1 MEADLTSKIQV
12 RYQQILE
19 KIAQASTR
27 SDCASKTVRVVV
39 VSKSQPM
46 DVIRAAVSAGIS
58 VFGEN
63 YVDEA
68 VEKIATLA
76 ETGVEWHMIG
86 HVQSR
91 KAELVAKN
99 FSMVH
104 SLDNLKLAGRLDRFC
119 TELKL
124 SLPLLLEFNVSGE
137 KSKFGLPAW
146 DEQRWPDLLP
156 EIDRIL
162 SLPHLQVS
170 GLMTM
175 PPYFDDSEKS
185 RPYFRRLRR
194 LREFLQQHF
203 PQAEWSELSMGTSVD
218 FIAAVE
224 EGATYVR
231 IGEAILG
238 LRRLKRNY
246 DPVN

>member
-1 MEADLTSKIQV
+1 MEDDLTSKIHA
-12 RYQQILE
+12 RYQRILE
-19 KIAQASTR
+19 KIAQASAR
-27 SDCASKTVRVVV
+27 SRYASETVHVVV
-39 VSKSQPM
+39 VSKSQTM
-46 DVIRAAVSAGIS
+46 EVVRAAVSAGIS

-76 ETGVEWHMIG
+76 QSGVEWHMIG

-91 KAELVAKN
+91 KAEQVAKN

-104 SLDNLKLAGRLDRFC
+104 SLENVKLAGRLDRFC
-119 TELKL
+119 TELNL
-124 SLPLLLEFNVSGE
+124 TLPLLLEFNVSGE
-137 KSKFGLPAW
+137 ESKYGFPAW
-146 DEQRWPDLLP
+146 DEKRWPELLP
-156 EIDRIL
+156 EIERII

-175 PPYFDDSEKS
+175 PPYFDDSEKA
-185 RPYFRRLRR
+185 RPYFRMLRR
-194 LREFLQQHF
+194 LREFLQQRF

-218 FIAAVE
+218 FIAAIE

-238 LRRLKRNY
+238 PRRI
-246 DPVN
+246 